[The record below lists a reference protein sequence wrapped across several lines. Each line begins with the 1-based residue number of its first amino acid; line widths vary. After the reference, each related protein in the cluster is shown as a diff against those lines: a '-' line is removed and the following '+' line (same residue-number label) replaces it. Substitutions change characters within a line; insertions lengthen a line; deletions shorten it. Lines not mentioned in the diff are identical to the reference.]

1 MPIYEKWLL
10 GISLRCEVN
19 ALFCGNTE
27 QYKTPYD
34 DETHLGNTIPMQPI

>member
-1 MPIYEKWLL
+1 MKSGYL
-10 GISLRCEVN
+10 GISPRCEVN

-34 DETHLGNTIPMQPI
+34 ETHLGNTIAMQPM